1 VDLQLSDKVVFVT
14 GASGGIGRALAEAF
28 AAEGARLAL
37 HAGSRRP
44 SLEAFVAS
52 RPWRERAL
60 VVQADVT
67 DPDALRVAVE
77 TTLASLG
84 RVDVMIANAG
94 VWPPEDLLLTEM
106 PVERIRRTLDV
117 NLLGAIWTARAFLE
131 RLTPRSDGHGACLL
145 FIGSTAGRF
154 GEAGHVD
161 YAASKA
167 ALRGLTLTLKNE
179 IVRRDPW
186 GRVNLIEP
194 GWVATEMARAA
205 LDEPGAVT
213 GAVRTM
219 ALRQLARAQDIARVA
234 VMLASPAAS
243 RHVSGEVV
251 SVAGGMEGRTL
262 WNDAE
267 IDVAAVRARLE
278 DEA

>member
-1 VDLQLSDKVVFVT
+1 MDLQLSDKTVFIT
-14 GASGGIGRALAEAF
+14 GASGGIGQALAEAF
-28 AAEGARLAL
+28 AAEGARVVA
-37 HAGSRRP
+37 HAGTNRP
-44 SLEAFVAS
+44 ALQAFVDAQ
-52 RPWRERAL
+52 PWRERAL

-67 DPDALRVAVE
+67 DAAALQRAMDEAVGRF
-77 TTLASLG
+77 G
-84 RVDVMIANAG
+84 RVDVTIANAG
-94 VWPPEDLLLTEM
+94 VWPAEDVPLAEM
-106 PVERIRRTLDV
+106 HVERIRRTLEV
-117 NLLGAIWTARAFLE
+117 NLLGALWTARAFLR
-131 RLTPRSDGHGACLL
+131 RLEPRPDGHGACLL

-167 ALRGLTLTLKNE
+167 ALRGLLLTLKNE
-179 IVRRDPW
+179 IVRTDPW

-194 GWVATEMARAA
+194 GWVATEMARQA
-205 LDEPGAVT
+205 LEQPGAIE

-219 ALRQLARAQDIARVA
+219 ALRQLARPVDIARVA

-251 SVAGGMEGRTL
+251 TVAGGMEGRTL
-262 WNDAE
+262 WADGE
-267 IDVAAVRARLE
+267 IDAPLVRRRLG